1 MTKIERT
8 IKIPENVEIEVSGYR
23 VKVKG
28 PKGEIEREFKI
39 WKKNVKIEKKNGEI
53 VILGTD
59 SRRKT
64 KAMVGTVA
72 AHIKNMIK
80 GVTKGFVY
88 KLKIVY
94 SHFPIKVELKE
105 NKLYIRNFLGENSPR
120 VAQILPGVKVEIKGQ
135 DIILKGI
142 DIEAVGNTANN
153 IEQACRIVGYDRRR
167 FIDGIYI
174 YYRGIEEE

>member
-1 MTKIERT
+1 MTKVEKKV
-8 IKIPENVEIEVSGYR
+8 KIPENVEVEVSGYK

-28 PKGEIEREFKI
+28 PKGELEREFKI
-39 WKKNVKIEKKNGEI
+39 WKKNVKIEKKDGEI
-53 VILGTD
+53 IITGID
-59 SRRKT
+59 DRRKT

-72 AHIKNMIK
+72 AHINNMIT

-94 SHFPIKVELKE
+94 SHFPVKVELKGD
-105 NKLYIRNFLGENSPR
+105 KLYVRNFLGENSPR
-120 VAQILPGVKVEIKGQ
+120 IAKVLPGVKVEIKGQ

-153 IEQACRIVGYDRRR
+153 IEQACRVVGYDRRR

-174 YYRGIEEE
+174 YYRGVEEE